1 MSSQPRSQRRGQRPA
16 ARRAKLSRNRLAAAA
31 LALIDRDGLEA
42 CSTRKLGAAL
52 GVEAMAIY
60 HHFPSKERLLD
71 AVAERLLAEM
81 ALPPPDGD
89 WIGWLRG
96 AAHAYRAIAKRHP
109 NAFVLLAMRRFT
121 TPSLFALL
129 ETWFGVLRRAGF
141 DPATT
146 ARIFRTIGY
155 FTNGAGLADVATRA
169 AADDPQRRTPLDD
182 FRDDVSLP
190 HVAAVAPH
198 LRQGALDGIFSF
210 GLELLLADFARLPK
224 AAPPAPRRRKPRESH
239 P

>member
-1 MSSQPRSQRRGQRPA
+1 MASST
-16 ARRAKLSRNRLAAAA
+16 K
-31 LALIDRDGLEA
+31 
-42 CSTRKLGAAL
+42 AL
-52 GVEAMAIY
+52 GWR
-60 HHFPSKERLLD
+60 F
-71 AVAERLLAEM
+71 
-81 ALPPPDGD
+81 
-89 WIGWLRG
+89 

-169 AADDPQRRTPLDD
+169 AASDPQRRTPLDD
-182 FRDDVSLP
+182 FRDAAAFP
-190 HVAAVAPH
+190 QVAAVAPH
-198 LRQGALDGIFSF
+198 LRQAALDGIFSF

-224 AAPPAPRRRKPRESH
+224 KAPRRRARRKSH

>member
-1 MSSQPRSQRRGQRPA
+1 VLSQPRSQRREQRPA
-16 ARRAKLSRNRLAAAA
+16 ARRPKLSRDRLAAAA

-71 AVAERLLAEM
+71 AVAERLLAEI

-109 NAFVLLAMRRFT
+109 NAFVLLAMRRFA

-129 ETWFGVLRRAGF
+129 ETYFGMLRRAGF

-155 FTNGAGLADVATRA
+155 FTNGAGLADVATQA

-182 FRDDVSLP
+182 FRDAAALP

-198 LRQGALDGIFSF
+198 LRQEALDGIFFF

-224 AAPPAPRRRKPRESH
+224 AAPPATRRRKPRKSH

>member
-1 MSSQPRSQRRGQRPA
+1 MPSPSRPQRREQRPA
-16 ARRAKLSRNRLAAAA
+16 ARRPKLSRDRLAEAA
-31 LALIDRDGLEA
+31 LALIDRDGLEG
-42 CSTRKLGAAL
+42 CSTRRLAAEL

-71 AVAERLLAEM
+71 AVAESLLTEM
-81 ALPPPDGD
+81 TLPPPDGD
-89 WIGWLRG
+89 WIAWLRG

-129 ETWFGVLRRAGF
+129 ETWLGVLRRAGF

-155 FTNGAGLADVATRA
+155 FINGAGLADVATRA
-169 AADDPQRRTPLDD
+169 ATPLDD
-182 FRDDVSLP
+182 FRDAAVLP
-190 HVAAVAPH
+190 HVAAVAPF
-198 LRQGALDGIFSF
+198 LRQEALDGIFSF
-210 GLELLLADFARLPK
+210 GLELLLADVARLPK
-224 AAPPAPRRRKPRESH
+224 AAPPATRKRTPRKTHR
-239 P
+239 

>member
-16 ARRAKLSRNRLAAAA
+16 ARRAKLSRDRLAAAA

-89 WIGWLRG
+89 WIG
-96 AAHAYRAIAKRHP
+96 
-109 NAFVLLAMRRFT
+109 
-121 TPSLFALL
+121 
-129 ETWFGVLRRAGF
+129 
-141 DPATT
+141 
-146 ARIFRTIGY
+146 
-155 FTNGAGLADVATRA
+155 
-169 AADDPQRRTPLDD
+169 
-182 FRDDVSLP
+182 
-190 HVAAVAPH
+190 
-198 LRQGALDGIFSF
+198 
-210 GLELLLADFARLPK
+210 
-224 AAPPAPRRRKPRESH
+224 
-239 P
+239 